1 VGSGRSTAQF
11 GANVVSVGNAMVTA
25 EQLVGH
31 SLQGYSQIEYIPYE
45 SYYIDYEE
53 QQFVQNILVPV
64 EKKITDY
71 YAVEHVVDYIP
82 KEIEETVIEMVP
94 QEKVTETL
102 YYMPV

>member
-1 VGSGRSTAQF
+1 
-11 GANVVSVGNAMVTA
+11 MVTA